1 MKKRILTLAACMLLF
16 TLLVSVSAPS
26 QSFAFEV
33 DAATKQRLAEQ
44 YGLDEPSEAELP
56 FYADFGSTIPYVSG
70 HIDDSGIYF
79 DDLRGVAH
87 MLGVFSIIEYAP
99 LPICTRNFIG
109 FLANFSES

>member
-1 MKKRILTLAACMLLF
+1 MKKRTLITAACMLLF

-26 QSFAFEV
+26 QSSAFEI

-44 YGLDEPSEAELP
+44 YGLDEPSEVKLP

-70 HIDDSGIYF
+70 HINDSGIHF

-99 LPICTRNFIG
+99 LPICTRNFIW